1 MTDDGLNGTK
11 RLSARSRLARLAGRA
26 SASLSRS
33 LGRGAGGM
41 FGGKV
46 ALALS
51 PNILSELAAG
61 RRIVLITGTNGKST
75 TTRMTAEALRTLGE
89 VASNQNGDNMTT
101 GIVTALMEAP
111 DAPYAV
117 LEVDE
122 MHMPQIARATK
133 PSAIILLN
141 LSRDQLDRV
150 GEIGTVEGRLRQ
162 AVELSPDAL
171 IVANCD
177 DPLVSSAA
185 WQAPNVQWVSVG
197 APWQVDS
204 TSFPRTGTI
213 VLRDEEGWSVDA
225 HPEYSRPEADWRIA
239 DPESDGSFE
248 ILGPDEVKIRTRLQV
263 PGRVNRGNAAQA
275 AAAATYFG
283 VTPEALS
290 DALASVA
297 GVAGRYQTYDVNGRL
312 ARLILA
318 KNPAGWQESLTMV
331 DPETVQLVI
340 SVNGQTPD
348 GEDLSWLW
356 DVDYERVNDLG
367 VDTVIA
373 SGERVADL
381 SVRLEYAGVKHRVEP
396 NPVTAIR
403 GLEPG
408 KVEVLANYTAF
419 RDLKWELEHL

>member
-1 MTDDGLNGTK
+1 MTGDDLSVK
-11 RLSARSRLARLAGRA
+11 RRLSARSRFARFAGRA

-33 LGRGAGGM
+33 LGLGSGGM

-51 PNILSELAAG
+51 PDILSELAAG
-61 RRIVLITGTNGKST
+61 RQIVLVTGTNGKST

-101 GIVTALMEAP
+101 GVVTALMDAP

-122 MHMPQIARATK
+122 MHMPQIARATR
-133 PSAIILLN
+133 PAAIVLLN

-150 GEIGTVEGRLRQ
+150 GEIGTVEGRLRE

-185 WQAPNVQWVSVG
+185 WEAPDVQWVSVG
-197 APWQVDS
+197 APWQADS

-213 VLRDEEGWSVDA
+213 VQRDQEGWTVADY
-225 HPEYSRPEADWRIA
+225 PEYARQEADWTITA
-239 DPESDGSFE
+239 PHPDGSFE
-248 ILGPDEVKIRTRLQV
+248 ILGPDGVKIRTTLQV

-275 AAAATYFG
+275 AATATYFG

-297 GVAGRYQTYDVNGRL
+297 GVAGRYQTYGVDGRL

-331 DPETVQLVI
+331 DPDTAQLVI

-356 DVDYERVNDLG
+356 DVEYERVNDLG
-367 VDTVIA
+367 VQTVVA

-396 NPVTAIR
+396 DPVKAIR
-403 GLEPG
+403 SLEPG
-408 KVEVLANYTAF
+408 RVEVLANYTAF